1 MRNYIFAFSIIL
13 FSATSIKAQ
22 DVGLS
27 FSFFFP
33 KNGDFSTPISPFSIR
48 GLGINFSDFLG
59 VQTGFSLYRMT
70 GMNVKGVEFESTKPL
85 VGPNFTLLIPLELV
99 IKLAGSSAELN
110 LKGGGFFF
118 YSFDQQ
124 LNYGNLDRAIRDYEN
139 LAVVN
144 SDFNFDNSPGF
155 GYQFGAE
162 VVVFLSNGYGVSLEG
177 NYYIGGSK
185 LNLVGSYLGYDIA
198 GNSRQENLNY
208 PDAKVDFTGLE
219 VAIGIIMS
227 GGGGKPKQGKKRRRR

>member
-1 MRNYIFAFSIIL
+1 MRHYIYILAIIL
-13 FSATSIKAQ
+13 FSSSSIKAQ
-22 DVGLS
+22 DMGIS

-48 GLGINFSDFLG
+48 GLGVNFTDYLG

-70 GMNVKGVEFESTKPL
+70 GMSVKDIPFESSKPL
-85 VGPNFTLLIPLELV
+85 VGPNFTLLIPAELV
-99 IKLAGSSAELN
+99 IKLAGSSVELN

-118 YSFDQQ
+118 YSFGQQ
-124 LNYGNLDRAIRDYEN
+124 LNYGNLDRAIRDFEN

-144 SDFNFDNSPGF
+144 SDFDFDNSPGF
-155 GYQFGAE
+155 GYQAGAE
-162 VVVFLSNGYGVSLEG
+162 FVVFLNNGYGVSLEG

-185 LNLVGSYLGYDIA
+185 LNLMGSYIGYDAIGNIA
-198 GNSRQENLNY
+198 QKEANY
-208 PDAKVDFTGLE
+208 ADAKVDFTGLE

-227 GGGGKPKQGKKRRRR
+227 GGGGGSKQAKKRRRR